1 MTLFMRTA
9 RRWCAKG
16 NQTGCSSEG
25 QKKQKITMSLRLLGH
40 IELPGNFKPGGFD
53 HAGVHCGSG
62 RLYVAHT
69 ANDALDVIDCV
80 EDRYLHSFENLTGVA
95 GALVSDEH
103 NLVFTSNRGENTVGI
118 FAPDNEAGLAKIGVG
133 IRPNGLAYDPARGL
147 LLVANVGDPKVPN
160 SFTLSIV
167 NVKEQ
172 RMTASVRVPGRTRW
186 PVFDAQAELFYVN
199 IADPA
204 EIVVLASNAMDR
216 VARTLSIP
224 APGPHGLDF
233 DPERRRLF
241 CACDA
246 NQLVIL
252 KADSGEVLTQLEL
265 SGSPDVIFFNRVLRH
280 LYVAVGDPGVV
291 DVFDTD
297 VMERIETVPTERDA
311 HTLGFDAE
319 RNKVYAFLPETHRA
333 AVYVDQD

>member
-1 MTLFMRTA
+1 MTLSMPIV

-16 NQTGCSSEG
+16 NQTGCSSESE
-25 QKKQKITMSLRLLGH
+25 KRRRIRMSLQLLGH
-40 IELPGNFKPGGFD
+40 IELPANLKPGGFD
-53 HAGVHCGSG
+53 HAAVHCASG

-80 EDRYLHSFENLTGVA
+80 EDRYMHSIENLMVVA
-95 GALVSDEH
+95 GALVSDDQ
-103 NLVFTSNRGENTVGI
+103 NLVFTSNRGESTVGI
-118 FAPDNEAGLAKIGVG
+118 FALDNEAGLAKVGVG
-133 IRPNGLAYDPARGL
+133 IRPNGLAYDPGEGL
-147 LLVANVGDPKVPN
+147 LLAANVGDPKVSD

-186 PVFDAQAELFYVN
+186 TVFDAQAELFHVN

-204 EIVVLASNAMDR
+204 QIVVLASDAPDR
-216 VARTLSIP
+216 VVRSITVPAR
-224 APGPHGLDF
+224 GPHGLDL
-233 DPERRRLF
+233 DPEPPRLF
-241 CACDA
+241 CACDGK
-246 NQLVIL
+246 QLVIL
-252 KADSGEVLTQLEL
+252 EADSGEVLKQLEL

-297 VMERIETVPTERDA
+297 TLERIEAVPTECAA
-311 HTLGFDAE
+311 HTLGFDTE
-319 RNKVYAFLPETHRA
+319 TNKVYST
-333 AVYVDQD
+333 

>member
-1 MTLFMRTA
+1 
-9 RRWCAKG
+9 
-16 NQTGCSSEG
+16 
-25 QKKQKITMSLRLLGH
+25 MSLQLFGH
-40 IELPGNFKPGGFD
+40 IELPETLKPGGFD
-53 HAGVHCGSG
+53 HAAAHCGSG

-69 ANDALDVIDCV
+69 ANDSLDVIDCV
-80 EDRYLHSFENLTGVA
+80 EDRYLHSIENLMGVA
-95 GALVSDEH
+95 GALVSDEQ

-160 SFTLSIV
+160 SFTLPIV

-186 PVFDAQAELFYVN
+186 TVFDAQAELFCVN

-204 EIVVLASNAMDR
+204 QIVVLASDAPDR
-216 VARTLSIP
+216 VVRTLTVP
-224 APGPHGLDF
+224 TPGPHGLDF
-233 DPERRRLF
+233 DPEHRRLF

-246 NQLVIL
+246 NQLVTL
-252 KADSGEVLTQLEL
+252 KADSGEVLTQLQL

-297 VMERIETVPTERDA
+297 VMERIETIPTERDA

-333 AVYVDQD
+333 VVYVDQD